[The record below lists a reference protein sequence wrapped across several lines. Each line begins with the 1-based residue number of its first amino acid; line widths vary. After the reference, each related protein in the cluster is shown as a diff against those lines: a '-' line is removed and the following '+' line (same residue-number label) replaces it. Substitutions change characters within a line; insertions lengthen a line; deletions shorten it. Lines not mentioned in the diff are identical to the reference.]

1 MEGAVE
7 PWLRG
12 RYVLHLMRGC
22 FVLHFGVLGSLVILK
37 RKQIQ
42 IYASSI
48 LKIFVLIHN
57 VFLIIV
63 NLKCNYLWIKFELH
77 LSLHT

>member
-12 RYVLHLMRGC
+12 RYVLHLMRGY

-48 LKIFVLIHN
+48 LKIFVLIHMY
-57 VFLIIV
+57 F
-63 NLKCNYLWIKFELH
+63 
-77 LSLHT
+77 